1 MIGIIDYG
9 MGNLHSVKNALDFL
23 GIENQIIAN
32 PSEIES
38 MDKIIIPGVG
48 SFKRAMDN
56 LHEKNLVDPLVK
68 FGNSGKYLLGICL
81 GMQLLAE
88 TGTEPSVCNG
98 LGLIPGVVELIKSE
112 TLRIPHMGWNG
123 LIINNDHPILEG
135 VKLGA
140 DFYFVHSYAFH
151 VESDENIVA
160 VTPYGYHVPAI
171 VKNKTGNIIG
181 IQFHPEKS
189 QKQGLKL
196 IENFSNL

>member
-9 MGNLHSVKNALDFL
+9 MGNLHSVKNALEFL
-23 GIENQIIAN
+23 GIENQIISN

-38 MDKIIIPGVG
+38 VDKIIIPGVG

-56 LHEKNLVDPLVK
+56 LHDKNFVDSLVK
-68 FGNSGKYLLGICL
+68 FGKSGKYLLGICL

-88 TGTEPSVCNG
+88 TGTEPTSCTG
-98 LGLIPGVVELIKSE
+98 LGLIPGAVELLKTD

-123 LIINNDHPILEG
+123 LTIKNEHPILEG
-135 VKLGA
+135 VKFGT
-140 DFYFVHSYAFH
+140 DFYFVHSFAFH
-151 VESDENIVA
+151 VASDENIVA
-160 VTPYGYHVPAI
+160 VTQYGYDVPAI

-196 IENFSNL
+196 INNFSNL

>member
-1 MIGIIDYG
+1 
-9 MGNLHSVKNALDFL
+9 
-23 GIENQIIAN
+23 
-32 PSEIES
+32 
-38 MDKIIIPGVG
+38 
-48 SFKRAMDN
+48 
-56 LHEKNLVDPLVK
+56 
-68 FGNSGKYLLGICL
+68 
-81 GMQLLAE
+81 
-88 TGTEPSVCNG
+88 
-98 LGLIPGVVELIKSE
+98 
-112 TLRIPHMGWNG
+112 MGWNG

>member
-9 MGNLHSVKNALDFL
+9 MGNLHSVKNALEFL

-56 LHEKNLVDPLVK
+56 LHEKNFVEPLVK

-88 TGTEPSVCNG
+88 TGTEPTISSG
-98 LGLIPGVVELIKSE
+98 LGLIPGNIELLKSD

-123 LIINNDHPILEG
+123 LTIKNDHPILEG

-160 VTPYGYHVPAI
+160 VTQYGYDVPAI

>member
-9 MGNLHSVKNALDFL
+9 MGNLHSVKNALEFL
-23 GIENQIIAN
+23 AIENQIIAD

-56 LHEKNLVDPLVK
+56 LHAKNFVDPLVK

-88 TGTEPSVCNG
+88 TGTEPTISSG
-98 LGLIPGVVELIKSE
+98 LGLIPGNIELLKSDA
-112 TLRIPHMGWNG
+112 LRIPHMGWNA
-123 LIINNDHPILEG
+123 LTIKNDHPILEC

-160 VTPYGYHVPAI
+160 VTPYGYDVPAI

>member
-9 MGNLHSVKNALDFL
+9 MGNLHSVRNALEFL

-56 LHEKNLVDPLVK
+56 LHEKNFIEPLVK

-88 TGTEPSVCNG
+88 TGTEPTICSG
-98 LGLIPGVVELIKSE
+98 LGLIPGNIELLKSD

-123 LIINNDHPILEG
+123 LTIKNDHPILEG
-135 VKLGA
+135 VKFGA

-151 VESDENIVA
+151 VESDEYIVA
-160 VTPYGYHVPAI
+160 VTPYGYDVPAI

>member
-9 MGNLHSVKNALDFL
+9 MGNLHSVKNALDFI
-23 GIENQIIAN
+23 GIENIIIAN
-32 PSEIES
+32 PSEIEN

-56 LHEKNLVDPLVK
+56 LHDKNFVDPLVR
-68 FGNSGKYLLGICL
+68 FGNSGKYILGICL

-88 TGTEPSVCNG
+88 TGTEPTVCNG
-98 LGLIPGVVELIKSE
+98 LGLIPGSVELLKTD

-123 LIINNDHPILEG
+123 LTIKNEHPILEG
-135 VKLGA
+135 VKLGT
-140 DFYFVHSYAFH
+140 DFYFVHSFAFH
-151 VESDENIVA
+151 VASDENIVA
-160 VTPYGYHVPAI
+160 VTQYGYDVPAI
-171 VKNKTGNIIG
+171 VKNKNGNIIG

>member
-9 MGNLHSVKNALDFL
+9 MGNLHSVKNALEFL
-23 GIENQIIAN
+23 CIENQIIAN

-56 LHEKNLVDPLVK
+56 LHEKNFVEPLVK
-68 FGNSGKYLLGICL
+68 FGKSGKYLLGICL

-88 TGTEPSVCNG
+88 TGTEPTISSG
-98 LGLIPGVVELIKSE
+98 LGLIPGNIELLKSD

-123 LIINNDHPILEG
+123 LTIKNDHPILEG

-160 VTPYGYHVPAI
+160 VTQYGYDVPAI

>member
-9 MGNLHSVKNALDFL
+9 MGNLHSVKNALEFL
-23 GIENQIIAN
+23 GIENQIIAD

-38 MDKIIIPGVG
+38 IDKIIIPGVG

-56 LHEKNLVDPLVK
+56 LRAKNFVDPLVK

-88 TGTEPSVCNG
+88 TGTEPTISSG
-98 LGLIPGVVELIKSE
+98 LGLIPGSIELLKSDI
-112 TLRIPHMGWNG
+112 LRIPHMGWNG
-123 LIINNDHPILEG
+123 LKIKNDHPILEG

-160 VTPYGYHVPAI
+160 VTPYGYDVPAI

-196 IENFSNL
+196 IENFSKL

>member
-9 MGNLHSVKNALDFL
+9 MGNIHSVKNALEFL
-23 GIENQIIAN
+23 AIENQIIAD

-56 LHEKNLVDPLVK
+56 LHEKNFVDPLVK

-88 TGTEPSVCNG
+88 TGTEPTISSG
-98 LGLIPGVVELIKSE
+98 LGLIPGNIELLKSD

-123 LIINNDHPILEG
+123 LTIKNDHPILEG

-151 VESDENIVA
+151 VESDEDIVA
-160 VTPYGYHVPAI
+160 VTPYGYDVPAI

>member
-9 MGNLHSVKNALDFL
+9 MGNLHSVRNALEFL

-56 LHEKNLVDPLVK
+56 LHEKNFIESLVK

-88 TGTEPSVCNG
+88 TGTEPTISSG
-98 LGLIPGVVELIKSE
+98 LGLIPGNIELLKSD

-123 LIINNDHPILEG
+123 LTIKNDHPILEG

-151 VESDENIVA
+151 VESDEYIVA
-160 VTPYGYHVPAI
+160 VTPYGYDVPAI

>member
-9 MGNLHSVKNALDFL
+9 MGNLHSVKNALEFL
-23 GIENQIIAN
+23 AIENQIIAD

-56 LHEKNLVDPLVK
+56 LHEKNFVDPLVK

-88 TGTEPSVCNG
+88 TGTEPTISSG
-98 LGLIPGVVELIKSE
+98 LGLIPGSIELLKSDI
-112 TLRIPHMGWNG
+112 LRIPHMGWNG
-123 LIINNDHPILEG
+123 LKIKNDHPILEG

-160 VTPYGYHVPAI
+160 VTPYGYDVPAI

-196 IENFSNL
+196 IENFSNC

>member
-1 MIGIIDYG
+1 
-9 MGNLHSVKNALDFL
+9 
-23 GIENQIIAN
+23 
-32 PSEIES
+32 
-38 MDKIIIPGVG
+38 
-48 SFKRAMDN
+48 MDN

>member
-9 MGNLHSVKNALDFL
+9 MGNLHSVKNALEFL
-23 GIENQIIAN
+23 SIENQIIAN

-56 LHEKNLVDPLVK
+56 LHEKNFVDPLVK
-68 FGNSGKYLLGICL
+68 FSNSGKYLLGICL

-88 TGTEPSVCNG
+88 TGTEPTISSG
-98 LGLIPGVVELIKSE
+98 LGLIPGNIELLKSD

-123 LIINNDHPILEG
+123 LIIKNDHPILEG

-160 VTPYGYHVPAI
+160 VTPYGSDVPAI

>member
-9 MGNLHSVKNALDFL
+9 MGNLHSVKNALEFL
-23 GIENQIIAN
+23 GIESQIIAD
-32 PSEIES
+32 PGEIES

-56 LHEKNLVDPLVK
+56 LHEKNFVESLVK
-68 FGNSGKYLLGICL
+68 FSNSGKYLLGICL

-88 TGTEPSVCNG
+88 TGTEPTISSG
-98 LGLIPGVVELIKSE
+98 LGLIPGNIELLKSD

-123 LIINNDHPILEG
+123 LTIKNDHPILEG

-151 VESDENIVA
+151 VQSDENIVA
-160 VTPYGYHVPAI
+160 VTQYGYDVPAI

>member
-9 MGNLHSVKNALDFL
+9 MGNLHSVKNALEFL
-23 GIENQIIAN
+23 GIESRFIVN
-32 PSEIES
+32 PDEIEE

-48 SFKRAMDN
+48 AFKIAMDN
-56 LHEKNLVDPLVK
+56 LHEKKFVEPLIR

-88 TGTEPSVCNG
+88 TGTEPTVCSG
-98 LGLIPGVVELIKSE
+98 LGHIPGVVEMIKTDS
-112 TLRIPHMGWNG
+112 LRIPHMGWNG
-123 LIINNDHPILEG
+123 LTIKNQHPILDG

-151 VESDENIVA
+151 VASDENIVA
-160 VTPYGYHVPAI
+160 VTSYGYEVPAI
-171 VKNKTGNIIG
+171 VKNNAGNIIG
-181 IQFHPEKS
+181 VQFHPEKS
-189 QKQGLKL
+189 QKQGIKL

>member
-9 MGNLHSVKNALDFL
+9 MGNLHSVKNALEFL
-23 GIENQIIAN
+23 GIESRFIIN
-32 PSEIES
+32 PDEIEE

-48 SFKRAMDN
+48 AFKRAMDN
-56 LHEKNLVDPLVK
+56 LHQKNFVEPLIA

-88 TGTEPSVCNG
+88 TGTEPIVCSG
-98 LGLIPGVVELIKSE
+98 LGLISGVVEIIK
-112 TLRIPHMGWNG
+112 TDLLRIPHMGWNG
-123 LIINNDHPILEG
+123 LTIKNQHPILDG

-151 VESDENIVA
+151 VASVESIVA
-160 VTPYGYHVPAI
+160 VTSYGYDVPAI
-171 VKNKTGNIIG
+171 VKNNAGNIIG
-181 IQFHPEKS
+181 VQFHPEKS

>member
-9 MGNLHSVKNALDFL
+9 MGNLHSVRNALEFL

-56 LHEKNLVDPLVK
+56 LHEKNFIEPLVK

-88 TGTEPSVCNG
+88 TGTEPTISSG
-98 LGLIPGVVELIKSE
+98 LGLIPGNIELLKSD

-123 LIINNDHPILEG
+123 LTIKNDHPILEG

-151 VESDENIVA
+151 VESDEYIVA
-160 VTPYGYHVPAI
+160 VTPYGYDVPAI
-171 VKNKTGNIIG
+171 VKNKIGNIIG

>member
-9 MGNLHSVKNALDFL
+9 MGNLHSVKNALEFL
-23 GIENQIIAN
+23 GIENQIIAD

-56 LHEKNLVDPLVK
+56 LHEKNFVEPLVK

-88 TGTEPSVCNG
+88 TGTEPTISSG
-98 LGLIPGVVELIKSE
+98 LGLIPGSIELLKSD

-123 LIINNDHPILEG
+123 LTIKNDHLILEG

-160 VTPYGYHVPAI
+160 VTPYGYDVPAI

>member
-9 MGNLHSVKNALDFL
+9 MGNLHSVRNALEFL

-56 LHEKNLVDPLVK
+56 LHEKNFIEPLVK

-88 TGTEPSVCNG
+88 TGTEPTISSG
-98 LGLIPGVVELIKSE
+98 LGLIPVYIELLKSD

-123 LIINNDHPILEG
+123 LTIKNDHPILEG

-151 VESDENIVA
+151 VESDEYIVA
-160 VTPYGYHVPAI
+160 VTPYGYDVPAI
-171 VKNKTGNIIG
+171 VKNKIGNIIG

>member
-9 MGNLHSVKNALDFL
+9 MGNLHSVKNALEFL
-23 GIENQIIAN
+23 GIENQIIAD

-38 MDKIIIPGVG
+38 IDKIIIPGVG

-56 LHEKNLVDPLVK
+56 LHAKNFVDPLVK

-88 TGTEPSVCNG
+88 TGTEPTISSG
-98 LGLIPGVVELIKSE
+98 LGLIPGSIELLKSDI
-112 TLRIPHMGWNG
+112 LRIPHMGWNG
-123 LIINNDHPILEG
+123 LKIKNDHPILEG

-160 VTPYGYHVPAI
+160 VTPYGYDVPAI

-196 IENFSNL
+196 IQNFSKL

>member
-9 MGNLHSVKNALDFL
+9 MGNLHSVKNALEFL
-23 GIENQIIAN
+23 GIENQIIASPN
-32 PSEIES
+32 EIDS

-56 LHEKNLVDPLVK
+56 LHVKNFVDPLVK

-88 TGTEPSVCNG
+88 TGTEPTACNG
-98 LGLIPGVVELIKSE
+98 LGLIPGVVELLKSD

-123 LIINNDHPILEG
+123 LTIKNDHPILED

-151 VESDENIVA
+151 AESDENIVA
-160 VTPYGYHVPAI
+160 VTPYGHDVPAI

-196 IENFSNL
+196 IKNFSNL

>member
-123 LIINNDHPILEG
+123 IIINNDHPILEG